1 MRMTIEKK
9 VHDWWYDLDDRTK
22 EEIIDDVMPDD
33 IIYDLDEA
41 WELLDWEIQLELW
54 KENNL

>member
-1 MRMTIEKK
+1 MSVEKK
-9 VHDWWYDLDDRTK
+9 VHDWWYSLDDRVK
-22 EEIIDDVMPDD
+22 EEIIDCMMPDD

-41 WELLDWEIQLELW
+41 WRLLDWKVKLEIW